1 MKSTVGKLA
10 LGVAAVTALSGVPA
24 AHAAEP
30 PTAVEA
36 ASAQAAKT
44 GQAVP
49 VPSLT
54 DANSTTVAN
63 PDGTLTAT
71 ITSGPSNVKQGD
83 RWVPIDTTLVAEG
96 GVLKPKAAKADVTVS
111 AGGEGPLATMVDE
124 QGRKFSLQWPQA
136 LPAPKVAG
144 NVATFAD
151 AAGPGADL
159 VVTVL
164 PTGFRHDVV
173 LRTKPSGPIELRIP
187 VRTEGVEL
195 GEAADGRLELRSD
208 AGEVVAAGAKPV
220 MWDASGRGK
229 PRGDAIAPVEAAVR
243 TENGAKVLVLTP
255 DAEFLS
261 DPKRVYPVTV
271 DPTITL
277 PGVEVDTDVATSW
290 ASHPGDAM
298 IIAGTMP
305 WENGQGGDVMRSLV
319 KFDTSAFTGK
329 RVLWAGLGM
338 WNVETNAC
346 GLRVGSGLTAERV
359 TGPWDENNLNWD
371 NKPPTVKEGS
381 STVRAG
387 LGRTWTEPC
396 AGGPGFLTWGVTGIA
411 QAWAKGA
418 PNHGIQLRGADESEA
433 TNWRAFAASEN
444 KEQGVKPPTLAVV
457 YWR

>member
-10 LGVAAVTALSGVPA
+10 LGVAAVTALSGVPT
-24 AHAAEP
+24 AHAATP

-36 ASAQAAKT
+36 ATAEAAKT
-44 GQAVP
+44 GRAVP

-54 DANSTTVAN
+54 DENSTTVAN
-63 PDGTLTAT
+63 PDGTYTAT
-71 ITSGPSNVKQGD
+71 ITSGPSNVKQGG
-83 RWVPIDTTLVAEG
+83 RWVPIDTSLVAEG
-96 GVLKPKAAKADVTVS
+96 GVLRPKAAKARIEVS
-111 AGGEGPLATMVDE
+111 GGGEGPLATMADE
-124 QGRKFSLQWPQA
+124 HGRTFSLRWPTA
-136 LPAPKVAG
+136 LPAPRVQD

-173 LRTKPSGPIELRIP
+173 LRTKPAGPIELRIP

-195 GEAADGRLELRSD
+195 SEAADGRLQLKSD
-208 AGEVVAAGAKPV
+208 SGEVVAAGARPV
-220 MWDASGRGK
+220 MWDAGGHGK
-229 PRGDAIAPVEAAVR
+229 PRGDAVAPVDAAVR
-243 TENGAKVLVLTP
+243 TENGAKVLVLKP
-255 DAEFLS
+255 DEAFLS
-261 DPKRVYPVTV
+261 APERVYPVTV

-290 ASHPGDAM
+290 ASHPGDPM

-319 KFDTSAFTGK
+319 RFDTAAFTGK
-329 RVLWAGLGM
+329 RVLGAALAM

-371 NKPPTVKEGS
+371 NKPATVTAGS

-387 LGRTWTEPC
+387 RGRTWTEPC
-396 AGGPGFLTWGVTGIA
+396 AGGAGFLTWGVTGIA

-418 PNHGIQLRGADESEA
+418 PNHGIQLRGADENEA

-444 KEQGVKPPTLAVV
+444 KEEGVKPPTLAVV
-457 YWR
+457 YSR